1 MRRAEWGTT
10 HLQRSNWHKPLC
22 RSTLSKNMLVTEA
35 WEWNGYKRS
44 FYCGGIFLLFSSS
57 RSYLLLTTQKSRR
70 AKKKFHN
77 AMSLQ
82 EKSCP
87 LSRQSE
93 REYYCSHIRWYIVQ
107 YCLFKTSLRWPNLG
121 DTRNVP
127 SITGGHFACACVNLL
142 NDNSVGA
149 SNLMAGNRKL
159 ARKVTVLLKAISLV
173 LWIPYFPTKN
183 ILHDKNRTFSTRVFT
198 CRFFSSRF
206 SWPFKDFQDSTP
218 KSHVPV

>member
-1 MRRAEWGTT
+1 MNPKDNFLGGYHKNWWFYNKFFCSFLTLYKSISSTAVNSFVWRKTT
-10 HLQRSNWHKPLC
+10 AAIFRIHVRNNWIY
-22 RSTLSKNMLVTEA
+22 KN
-35 WEWNGYKRS
+35 
-44 FYCGGIFLLFSSS
+44 
-57 RSYLLLTTQKSRR
+57 
-70 AKKKFHN
+70 
-77 AMSLQ
+77 
-82 EKSCP
+82 P
-87 LSRQSE
+87 
-93 REYYCSHIRWYIVQ
+93 
-107 YCLFKTSLRWPNLG
+107 
-121 DTRNVP
+121 
-127 SITGGHFACACVNLL
+127 TGGHFACACVNPR

-218 KSHVPV
+218 FSCISLIFTGKAMHFYGLISKLVVLHIREKCIVAMFSCFKTKNEKKIYHARFIY